1 MVNSNKKEEKL
12 YTIEI
17 KDIEKFLLPGSIIL
31 SSIILGLFLLI
42 GFNSVSS
49 SISSQPKSSGN
60 SPVAENNGDNIQ
72 QNLTVNDKITL
83 VANNIGVDANQVLSC
98 VESDSQVK
106 EIINKNANEA
116 SNAQIFGTPG
126 FVVGKI
132 NNGTLEG
139 VKIPGAYPFDTFKQA
154 IDAYL
159 SGNDNKINEFITK
172 FASDSKSNTE
182 DIKAKISIANAQF
195 KGSDGNKVGVAEFF
209 DLQCGFCKRHFQ
221 QTYPQ
226 IVQEYLDSNKIAY
239 YKINYPILGDESQKL
254 ALGAECVLKIS
265 NNKDKYFDYIKE
277 VYSI

>member
-1 MVNSNKKEEKL
+1 
-12 YTIEI
+12 
-17 KDIEKFLLPGSIIL
+17 
-31 SSIILGLFLLI
+31 
-42 GFNSVSS
+42 VSS
-49 SISSQPKSSGN
+49 SILSQSKSSGN
-60 SPVAENNGDNIQ
+60 APVAENNGNNI
-72 QNLTVNDKITL
+72 QNLTANDKITL
-83 VANNIGVDANQVLSC
+83 ATNNIGVDTNQVLSC

-139 VKIPGAYPFDTFKQA
+139 VRIPGAYPFDIFKQA

-159 SGNDNKINEFITK
+159 SGDDNKINEFITK
-172 FASDSKSNTE
+172 FASDSKSTADE
-182 DIKAKISIANAQF
+182 IKAKVSIANAQF

-239 YKINYPILGDESQKL
+239 YKINYPILGDDSQKL

-265 NNKDKYFDYIKE
+265 NNKDKFFEYIKE
-277 VYSI
+277 IYSI